1 MDYAATIKHIE
12 RLLDQRRA
20 RSAMQE
26 MGSTLEQ
33 LLKELYQDYLPRLT
47 PTDRAA
53 VSHAER
59 DTATKVSRPDGAQ
72 AFTLGQLERFLR
84 GSAFFD
90 KAASAGASV
99 HLLRSVDL
107 KPFVDA
113 RNDATHEA
121 KPPSENAARLY
132 FHQLVQFLEEAGKL
146 ATEPALSP
154 AATLKP
160 WTDVVTPHADI
171 QRGQLEMSTY
181 AADLWAVAF
190 GGERCPMVYRTAD
203 AFFAA
208 TYMTSNLAALLADVV
223 RVLNGSAGDRVLQLR
238 TPFGGGKTHALIA
251 LYHLATCSG
260 QQRSRVLTAVGEKR
274 STTLPDP
281 GPVGAA
287 VLHGLSLD
295 PQSPRVV
302 EPGVTLHTLWGELA
316 YQLGGKGAYDLVRTQ
331 DEHRS
336 APGKPVL
343 QRITGG
349 DPALILIDEVLVY
362 VEKARALAVGD
373 STYGRQVMIFLQT
386 LTETVRGL
394 NQVALVYSLQAS
406 HGEAYG
412 AEGLLAELDHLV
424 SRIDSKREPVSGD
437 EVLKVVQ
444 RRLFSDIGPREV
456 RAAVARA
463 YAERYRSHIE
473 ADDPSGAA
481 QIARRL
487 EARILDSY
495 PLHPDLLDLMY
506 HRWGSLPSYQRTRGA
521 LAFLAT
527 AVSAIATNPST
538 VQPLF
543 GPGDVLLED
552 DATRN
557 ALFAQVGEREHYSSV
572 LAADIT
578 GEARTN
584 DVDRRIG
591 ENSPVLR
598 RLRVGTRVATAAF
611 LYSFGARQGEDRG
624 VARDDLI
631 ASCLSPDLDRN
642 IITTTLHELQETL
655 LYLHYVS
662 GRYRFET
669 KPNLNKL
676 LNDEAR
682 QFDTSDVLQEVK
694 QRLVGVIGKVAGS
707 EARLWPEDSGAIPDR
722 LPVFQIAY
730 LGPEWSTLG
739 QEELYQQARQWIEQR
754 GSSKRVYKNGLA
766 LALPTGR
773 LLDQVRNHTRT
784 LLAVDALLGAKGRY
798 GFSSDQVADLNER
811 RTRFSGDIQASLKQL
826 YTTLILPIE
835 AQQDAQTGTDP
846 LALEILDMR
855 SQPLSSEY
863 IQERVL
869 EALRH
874 WVFAS
879 VTPTRLLGLTRLG
892 HDDAHQT
899 LSCETLVGYCF
910 SFLNFPKLLGR
921 EPLQKAIV
929 QGVADSIFGYS
940 AALQFDAAGQPF
952 VANHQ
957 MVRIG
962 VPLSTAEV
970 DLSSTSYL
978 LAPDLA
984 RHLAQPPQLSQPEP
998 VSQSTPTDEAAVRES
1013 EGNDQA
1019 SQMSSSTPVP
1029 PSAVS
1034 RPLNSGRRYRLQFTV
1049 NKQQLFRA
1057 FRPLQNLAE
1066 KADDLTVTL
1075 DVTAHANTPLDA
1087 TWLRNA
1093 VEEPLDESDVTFE
1106 GGLEE

>member
-1 MDYAATIKHIE
+1 
-12 RLLDQRRA
+12 
-20 RSAMQE
+20 
-26 MGSTLEQ
+26 
-33 LLKELYQDYLPRLT
+33 
-47 PTDRAA
+47 
-53 VSHAER
+53 
-59 DTATKVSRPDGAQ
+59 
-72 AFTLGQLERFLR
+72 
-84 GSAFFD
+84 
-90 KAASAGASV
+90 
-99 HLLRSVDL
+99 
-107 KPFVDA
+107 
-113 RNDATHEA
+113 
-121 KPPSENAARLY
+121 
-132 FHQLVQFLEEAGKL
+132 
-146 ATEPALSP
+146 
-154 AATLKP
+154 
-160 WTDVVTPHADI
+160 
-171 QRGQLEMSTY
+171 
-181 AADLWAVAF
+181 
-190 GGERCPMVYRTAD
+190 
-203 AFFAA
+203 
-208 TYMTSNLAALLADVV
+208 MTSNLAALLADVV

-260 QQRSRVLTAVGEKR
+260 QQRSRVLAAVGEQR
-274 STTLPDP
+274 SNTLSDP

-295 PQSPRVV
+295 PQSPRPV
-302 EPGVTLHTLWGELA
+302 EPGIALYTLWGELA
-316 YQLGGKGAYDLVRTQ
+316 YQLGGKTAYELVRTQ
-331 DEHRS
+331 DESRT
-336 APGKPVL
+336 APSKPML
-343 QRITGG
+343 QHIIGR

-362 VEKARALAVGD
+362 VEKARAMAVGE

-394 NQVALVYSLQAS
+394 EKTALVYSLQAS

-437 EVLKVVQ
+437 EVLRVVQ
-444 RRLFSDIGPREV
+444 RRLFSDIGPHDV

-473 ADDPSGAA
+473 ADDPAGAA
-481 QIARRL
+481 QAARRL
-487 EARILDSY
+487 EARILESY

-527 AVSAIATNPST
+527 AISALVTNPGT
-538 VQPLF
+538 VQALL

-578 GEARTN
+578 GEARTH
-584 DVDRRIG
+584 DVDRRMG
-591 ENSPVLR
+591 ETSPVLR

-624 VARDDLI
+624 VVRDDLI
-631 ASCLSPDLDRN
+631 AACLSPDLDRN
-642 IITTTLHELQETL
+642 VLTTALHELQETL
-655 LYLHYVS
+655 LYLHYVG

-682 QFDTSDVLQEVK
+682 QFETSDVLQEVK
-694 QRLVGVIGKVAGS
+694 QRLVGIIGNVPGS
-707 EARLWPEDSGAIPDR
+707 DARLWPEDSGAIPDR
-722 LPVFQIAY
+722 VPVFQIVY
-730 LGPEWSTLG
+730 LGPEWSTIG
-739 QEELYQQARQWIEQR
+739 QEERSRQVRAWIEHR
-754 GSSKRVYKNGLA
+754 GTSKRVFKNGLA
-766 LALPTGR
+766 LALPEGR
-773 LLDQVRNHTRT
+773 LLDQVRQQTRT

-798 GFSSDQVADLNER
+798 SFSPDQVADLNER
-811 RTRFSGDIQASLKQL
+811 RTRLSGDIQASLKQL
-826 YTTLILPIE
+826 YTTIVLPIE
-835 AQQDAQTGTDP
+835 AQQEAQVGADP
-846 LALEILDMR
+846 LALEVLDMR
-855 SQPLSSEY
+855 SQPLSGERV
-863 IQERVL
+863 QERVL

-879 VTPTRLLGLTRLG
+879 VTPTRLVGLTRLG
-892 HDDAHQT
+892 QDAAHQT
-899 LSCETLVGYCF
+899 LNCDTLVEYCF
-910 SFLNFPKLLGR
+910 SFVNFPKLLG
-921 EPLQKAIV
+921 KAPIQQAIA
-929 QGVADSIFGYS
+929 QGVADGVFGYS
-940 AALQFDAAGQPF
+940 AALHFDAAEQPF
-952 VANHQ
+952 VANHDL
-957 MVRIG
+957 VRIG

-984 RHLAQPPQLSQPEP
+984 RRLAQPPQPVAPEPDSQPTPSHETTIREP
-998 VSQSTPTDEAAVRES
+998 NGAYQTPQEPGSTIPT
-1013 EGNDQA
+1013 
-1019 SQMSSSTPVP
+1019 P
-1029 PSAVS
+1029 PPAPAS
-1034 RPLNSGRRYRLQFTV
+1034 RPLSNGRRYHLRFTV

-1066 KADDLTVTL
+1066 KADEVTVTL
-1075 DVTAHANTPLDA
+1075 NVTAHANTPLDA